1 MTLTTCNPRWASY
14 ERLIFH
20 AELVDELPKADG
32 RPEALGGGEPDV
44 RVALA
49 APPRPTAVRLVI
61 ALVLFVGLVAVL
73 FLWVFPW
80 LEPRLP
86 FTDVTV
92 DEARRQ
98 RAAYAGRP

>member
-1 MTLTTCNPRWASY
+1 MYGWLWN
-14 ERLIFH
+14 H
-20 AELVDELPKADG
+20 LPG
-32 RPEALGGGEPDV
+32 PLPV

-49 APPRPTAVRLVI
+49 I
-61 ALVLFVGLVAVL
+61 VLFVLVVAAL

-92 DEARRQ
+92 DDS
-98 RAAYAGRP
+98 AAPAAAVTVRTLGV